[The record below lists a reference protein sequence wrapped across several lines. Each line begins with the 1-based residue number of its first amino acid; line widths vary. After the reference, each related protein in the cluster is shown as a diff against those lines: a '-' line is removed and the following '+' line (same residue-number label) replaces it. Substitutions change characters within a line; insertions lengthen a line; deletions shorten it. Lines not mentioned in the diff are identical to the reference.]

1 MRKVTVWKHISR
13 EKVIRHSDV
22 SNTAARKLDA
32 LEVEA
37 VAISLL
43 NSYVNASKR
52 MAISR
57 HRLRGPQ
64 SNSSC
69 ASHEIAIAE
78 AIAKTRPS
86 LKVSCSG
93 TLSPE
98 IREYERTSTTI
109 LNALLIPVV
118 SKYLDNLA
126 ARMRAEGFAPRL
138 LLVQSNGG
146 VLHHRD
152 VEASPTHV
160 DANDVCFSEH
170 PTKQRTG
177 CGSTRRAG

>member
-1 MRKVTVWKHISR
+1 MAIIETPLTR
-13 EKVIRHSDV
+13 
-22 SNTAARKLDA
+22 AAIEQLIRKLDA

-43 NSYVNASKR
+43 NSYVN
-52 MAISR
+52 
-57 HRLRGPQ
+57 
-64 SNSSC
+64 

-109 LNALLIPVV
+109 LNALLIPIV

-126 ARMRAEGFAPRL
+126 ARMRAEGFSSAPAACAVEWRRL
-138 LLVQSNGG
+138 QRRHGG
-146 VLHHRD
+146 PGAGAPPTIRSVGWKRSLCVARSGARRSKHRW
-152 VEASPTHV
+152 
-160 DANDVCFSEH
+160 
-170 PTKQRTG
+170 
-177 CGSTRRAG
+177 RRHGWD